1 MLPYLFPSTPDRSD
15 ARTAPPVS
23 RVASPL
29 AGVVRQVVD
38 LLSPR
43 PMSNL
48 SDAQLS
54 DHRWAIECAIR
65 RSVLGGEHAARAAEV
80 APALAHIERE
90 MRRRGLL

>member
-1 MLPYLFPSTPDRSD
+1 MLPYLFPFATDPRGTQTQSL
-15 ARTAPPVS
+15 ARRAAS
-23 RVASPL
+23 RMADVA
-29 AGVVRQVVD
+29 GR
-38 LLSPR
+38 LLDTLVPR

-65 RSVLGGEHAARAAEV
+65 RAVLGGEHAARAAEV
-80 APALAHIERE
+80 APALASIERE